1 MFAEPNL
8 QHPPFHPG
16 QWVRLK
22 GDAQRTGIREDVMSR
37 PGGHLAVVQTPTSIV
52 RWPLDQIE
60 PVPAAREEPLAFL
73 RAGRFSEPAR
83 LRQVLTHIRLTGRLA
98 DMIYSMEASD
108 TDVHAHQFK
117 PVLKMLASPTGSLLI
132 ADEVGLGKT
141 IDAGLFWTELRARFN
156 FRRLLVVCPKV
167 LARKWEDELS
177 GKFGLDARAFSAADL
192 LDAVRDSDRWQR
204 GFVAVCSLQGLKPP
218 RGWDEEGSPGYGPAR
233 AELAR
238 LLRERADDEPIFDMV
253 VIDEA
258 HHLRNAEM
266 QSNTLARL
274 LRPTT
279 QHQVFLS
286 ATPIH
291 LGNDDLFSLP
301 SLIDPETYR
310 HPTVLDAIIEA
321 NRPIVEA
328 REAALRGAPLAELRE
343 RIEAA
348 SRHPLL
354 IGTQKIA
361 AVLTSLDAC
370 RDPLPRADRAR
381 LADELDTVNLL
392 ANTVTRTRRRDV
404 QELRVVRQVRALRAK
419 MAPIGREA
427 YDRITRAVHRYA
439 SHTDMP
445 AGFLLATPQRLL
457 ASCLPAA
464 VALWRS
470 RFEDF
475 EDEDEDASDEDASD
489 KAAGVGEGA
498 APLVQHLAE
507 ACRSLPSTAELE
519 RHDSK
524 FATFVSALHSLFR
537 KHPAEKVVVFSTFRS
552 TLRYLARRLAAKG
565 IGCEMIHGA
574 VEDRQSVLERFQSN
588 ESVRVLLSSEVG
600 SEGIDLQFC
609 RTVVNDDLPWNP
621 MRVEQRIGRVDRLGQ
636 AAESVMILNLLHRD
650 AIDDEIYR
658 RLYERLNVCE
668 QALGG
673 FEDVLGE
680 GDRQAHAGAP
690 PRRPHTR
697 TGGAADRSD
706 EPGHCEQDADR
717 ARARRGSGG
726 VDRAW

>member
-117 PVLKMLASPTGSLLI
+117 PVLKLLASPTGSLLI

-141 IDAGLFWTELRARFN
+141 IEAGLIWTELRVRFD

-167 LARKWEDELS
+167 LARKWEDEPS

-258 HHLRNAEM
+258 HHLRNAET

-328 REAALRGAPLAELRE
+328 RAAALRGAPLAELRE

-370 RDPLPRADRAR
+370 RDPLPRADRGR

-419 MAPIGREA
+419 MAPIEREA
-427 YDRITRAVHRYA
+427 YDTITRAVHRYA

-445 AGFLLATPQRLL
+445 AGFLLAR
-457 ASCLPAA
+457 
-464 VALWRS
+464 
-470 RFEDF
+470 
-475 EDEDEDASDEDASD
+475 
-489 KAAGVGEGA
+489 
-498 APLVQHLAE
+498 
-507 ACRSLPSTAELE
+507 
-519 RHDSK
+519 
-524 FATFVSALHSLFR
+524 
-537 KHPAEKVVVFSTFRS
+537 
-552 TLRYLARRLAAKG
+552 
-565 IGCEMIHGA
+565 
-574 VEDRQSVLERFQSN
+574 
-588 ESVRVLLSSEVG
+588 
-600 SEGIDLQFC
+600 
-609 RTVVNDDLPWNP
+609 NP

-636 AAESVMILNLLHRD
+636 AAESVTILNLLHRD
-650 AIDDEIYR
+650 TIDDEIYR
-658 RLYERLNVCE
+658 RPYERLNVCE

>member
-1 MFAEPNL
+1 
-8 QHPPFHPG
+8 
-16 QWVRLK
+16 
-22 GDAQRTGIREDVMSR
+22 
-37 PGGHLAVVQTPTSIV
+37 
-52 RWPLDQIE
+52 
-60 PVPAAREEPLAFL
+60 
-73 RAGRFSEPAR
+73 
-83 LRQVLTHIRLTGRLA
+83 
-98 DMIYSMEASD
+98 MEASN
-108 TDVHAHQFK
+108 TDLHAHQFK

-141 IDAGLFWTELRARFN
+141 IDAGLFWTELRARFD

-258 HHLRNAEM
+258 HHLRNAET

-328 REAALRGAPLAELRE
+328 RAAALRGAPLAELRE

-419 MAPIGREA
+419 MAPIEREA
-427 YDRITRAVHRYA
+427 YDTITRAVHRYA

-464 VALWRS
+464 VAHWRS

-524 FATFVSALHSLFR
+524 FATFVRALHSLFR
-537 KHPAEKVVVFSTFRS
+537 EHPAEKVVVFSTFRS
-552 TLRYLARRLAAKG
+552 TLRYLARRHAAKG

-636 AAESVMILNLLHRD
+636 AAESVTILNLLHRD

>member
-117 PVLKMLASPTGSLLI
+117 PVLKLLASPTGSLLI

-141 IDAGLFWTELRARFN
+141 IEAGLIWTELRVRFD

-167 LARKWEDELS
+167 LARKWEDEPS

-238 LLRERADDEPIFDMV
+238 LLRERADDEPIIDMV

-258 HHLRNAEM
+258 HHLRNAET

-328 REAALRGAPLAELRE
+328 RAAALRGAPLAELRE

-370 RDPLPRADRAR
+370 RDPLPRADRGR

-419 MAPIGREA
+419 MAPIEREA
-427 YDRITRAVHRYA
+427 YDTITRAVHRYA

-445 AGFLLATPQRLL
+445 AGFLLAR
-457 ASCLPAA
+457 
-464 VALWRS
+464 
-470 RFEDF
+470 
-475 EDEDEDASDEDASD
+475 
-489 KAAGVGEGA
+489 
-498 APLVQHLAE
+498 
-507 ACRSLPSTAELE
+507 
-519 RHDSK
+519 
-524 FATFVSALHSLFR
+524 
-537 KHPAEKVVVFSTFRS
+537 
-552 TLRYLARRLAAKG
+552 
-565 IGCEMIHGA
+565 
-574 VEDRQSVLERFQSN
+574 
-588 ESVRVLLSSEVG
+588 
-600 SEGIDLQFC
+600 
-609 RTVVNDDLPWNP
+609 NP

-636 AAESVMILNLLHRD
+636 AAESVTILNLLHRD
-650 AIDDEIYR
+650 TIDDEIYR

>member
-1 MFAEPNL
+1 MGIRATMFAEPNL

-37 PGGHLAVVQTPTSIV
+37 PGGHLPVVQTPTSIV

-60 PVPAAREEPLAFL
+60 PVPDAREEPLAFL

-98 DMIYSMEASD
+98 DMIYSMEASN

-141 IDAGLFWTELRARFN
+141 IDAGLIWTELRVRFD

-167 LARKWEDELS
+167 LTRKWEDELS

-419 MAPIGREA
+419 MAPIEREA
-427 YDRITRAVHRYA
+427 YDTITRAVHRYA

-445 AGFLLATPQRLL
+445 AGFLLAR
-457 ASCLPAA
+457 
-464 VALWRS
+464 
-470 RFEDF
+470 
-475 EDEDEDASDEDASD
+475 
-489 KAAGVGEGA
+489 
-498 APLVQHLAE
+498 
-507 ACRSLPSTAELE
+507 
-519 RHDSK
+519 
-524 FATFVSALHSLFR
+524 
-537 KHPAEKVVVFSTFRS
+537 
-552 TLRYLARRLAAKG
+552 
-565 IGCEMIHGA
+565 
-574 VEDRQSVLERFQSN
+574 
-588 ESVRVLLSSEVG
+588 
-600 SEGIDLQFC
+600 
-609 RTVVNDDLPWNP
+609 NP

-636 AAESVMILNLLHRD
+636 AAESVTILNLLHRD
-650 AIDDEIYR
+650 TIDDEIYR